1 MSAPLVRDPKPLAD
15 RLARLLDDRRTV
27 TSELAHALRCALST
41 CDEYQQLALIGEEL
55 AKEKDRSDMT
65 RWLDYGRLEMA
76 NRVVRAIS
84 DGLEGLQA
92 ALDRIPA
99 GVDPLLLDLLDD
111 LADVDVCRVEAD
123 GHCEPHGWYAVEQT
137 CPQARV
143 KRVLAEAGLKQ

>member
-1 MSAPLVRDPKPLAD
+1 MSAPLVHDPKSTAD

-41 CDEYQQLALIGEEL
+41 CDEYQQLALIGEQL
-55 AKEKDRSDMT
+55 AVEGDRSEVS
-65 RWLDYGRLEMA
+65 RWLDYGRLEMC
-76 NRVVRAIS
+76 NRVVRAIT

-111 LADVDVCRVEAD
+111 LADVDDCRIEAD
-123 GHCEPHGWYAVEQT
+123 GRCETHGWFAVEQT

-143 KRVLAEAGLKQ
+143 KRVLAAAGR